1 MFVLPPSPHSYTDA
15 LATGERHGEKA
26 AILQA
31 TRRALP
37 RRQISWHLHLELSAS
52 KTMRN
57 EYLLLKTPTS
67 SALLW
72 QPEWT
77 NKPLCASHAL
87 STHSGFVSNSCQH
100 VTWVPLSTSNQRV
113 SPRNQLSTQPI
124 PFPLN
129 QVQSSSNGLF
139 FFFSFGFIYASN
151 FHNSSMKDVLL

>member
-100 VTWVPLSTSNQRV
+100 VT
-113 SPRNQLSTQPI
+113 
-124 PFPLN
+124 
-129 QVQSSSNGLF
+129 
-139 FFFSFGFIYASN
+139 
-151 FHNSSMKDVLL
+151 